1 MTSVPAHQ
9 IAYQT
14 LREKILFGELAPG
27 QAVTILGLTEQL
39 GAGMTPVREAIRRL
53 TAAGALDFQG
63 NRRVYVPRLSRK
75 SVEELVYARLALE
88 PELTRQACLHAT
100 APRIKQLTAIDT
112 ALDNAMN
119 NGDIAGYLAGNYR
132 FHHALYDMADA
143 PILAT
148 MADSL
153 WLRFGPSLRV
163 VCGRYGTAN
172 LPDNH
177 KLLLTALAAGD
188 ADGAATAME
197 ADIKQG
203 MKQLAETLGES
214 DSIDSG

>member
-214 DSIDSG
+214 DSIDSV